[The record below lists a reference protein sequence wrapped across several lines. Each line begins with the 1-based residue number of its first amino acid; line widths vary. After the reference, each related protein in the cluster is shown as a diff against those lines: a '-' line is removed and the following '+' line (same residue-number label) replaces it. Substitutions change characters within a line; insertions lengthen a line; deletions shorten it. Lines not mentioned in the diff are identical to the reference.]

1 MNRKL
6 KTLAEWQVLQQKMV
20 LLENRQVEQ
29 DKAIQWMKQEET
41 HKVLAKLKRRNE
53 KLEEENKYIKEVRRQ
68 QEEWYHQL
76 CETTQTIKKL
86 KENKK
91 MEGLERE
98 RRKSRALCRA
108 LRKLMRE
115 IKTLAEWQVLQHKMV
130 LLENRQAEQDK
141 AIQWM
146 KQEET
151 HKVLAKLKR
160 RNEKLRRRLEKE
172 KDCPEEFSR
181 RQKELHRQA
190 LEMIEKL
197 ENMKK
202 NKNMKEYYREKS
214 NARALCSEIRKLL
227 SETEAVI
234 ARSGE

>member
-6 KTLAEWQVLQQKMV
+6 KTLAEW
-20 LLENRQVEQ
+20 
-29 DKAIQWMKQEET
+29 
-41 HKVLAKLKRRNE
+41 H
-53 KLEEENKYIKEVRRQ
+53 
-68 QEEWYHQL
+68 
-76 CETTQTIKKL
+76 
-86 KENKK
+86 
-91 MEGLERE
+91 
-98 RRKSRALCRA
+98 
-108 LRKLMRE
+108 
-115 IKTLAEWQVLQHKMV
+115 VLQHKMV
-130 LLENRQAEQDK
+130 LMENRQDEQDK

-172 KDCPEEFSR
+172 KECPEEFSR

-202 NKNMKEYYREKS
+202 NKNMKYYYREKH

-227 SETEAVI
+227 RESEAVI
-234 ARSGE
+234 ARSRE